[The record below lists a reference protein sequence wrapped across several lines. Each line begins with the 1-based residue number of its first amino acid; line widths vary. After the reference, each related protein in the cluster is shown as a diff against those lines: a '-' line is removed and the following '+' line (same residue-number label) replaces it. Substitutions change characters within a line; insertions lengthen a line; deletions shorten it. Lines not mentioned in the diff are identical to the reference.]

1 MSEPPRE
8 MPSPL
13 SWKVCLPPLAL
24 CAFLFTLAAVASF
37 VQEEPDTDE
46 SVYLAMAEAWAREGS
61 RPYGDFFH
69 AHPPGLLTP
78 AALVFS
84 IVPPSI
90 PAGRLVS
97 LLSLAA
103 LFVLVLACART
114 VEREEKLPGT
124 TIFAGTLFLTSP
136 LVHLVGAG
144 YLGLN
149 LPAALILGAFLLTFR
164 GKPAAAG
171 FLTGLSLTVRLST
184 LPVAAVL
191 AVVHRRKPAF
201 FLGAA
206 VGALPLLLA
215 LLLWSGCFGQCV
227 GFHLRKE
234 SMLFGARLAVLGR
247 FLYEEKVLLLFA
259 VPALFLLR
267 GPRARPLLLAGFC
280 VLLFASVQKVVWPYY
295 YHLLVPLLAVP
306 AAAWIAQLLGRRIE
320 GRLLI
325 FPNIAILL
333 AAVAV
338 NSMWILPRLRHDET
352 LLPLVEKAKSLVG
365 PEGKVIDLSGGGKG
379 CYLACKTDLAVA
391 GGLFDMSLHRFHS
404 GSLSEKE
411 LARAL

>member
-1 MSEPPRE
+1 MGHVSEHPRE
-8 MPSPL
+8 TSPPL

-24 CAFLFTLAAVASF
+24 CAFLFGLAAIASF

-69 AHPPGLLTP
+69 AHPPGLLSP

-84 IVPPSI
+84 LVPPSI
-90 PAGRLVS
+90 PAGRVIP
-97 LLSLAA
+97 LLSLAS
-103 LFVLVLACART
+103 LFALVLACARA
-114 VEREEKLPGT
+114 VERKENLPGT

-149 LPAALILGAFLLTFR
+149 LPAALILGAFLLSFK
-164 GKPAAAG
+164 GKPASAG
-171 FLTGLSLTVRLST
+171 FVTGLSLTVRLST

-206 VGALPLLLA
+206 TGCLPLLLSF
-215 LLLWSGCFGQCV
+215 LLWSGCFGQCV

-234 SMLFGARLAVLGR
+234 SMFFGARLSVLGE

-267 GPRARPLLLAGFC
+267 GPRTRLLLLGGFC
-280 VLLFASVQKVVWPYY
+280 VLLFASIQKVVWPYY
-295 YHLLVPLLAVP
+295 FHLAVPLLSVP
-306 AAAWIAQLLGRRIE
+306 AAAWIAWA
-320 GRLLI
+320 
-325 FPNIAILL
+325 PPDSN
-333 AAVAV
+333 
-338 NSMWILPRLRHDET
+338 DT
-352 LLPLVEKAKSLVG
+352 
-365 PEGKVIDLSGGGKG
+365 
-379 CYLACKTDLAVA
+379 T
-391 GGLFDMSLHRFHS
+391 
-404 GSLSEKE
+404 
-411 LARAL
+411 